1 MIINRLL
8 TGAVAVAGV
17 AAILSSC
24 SDTFDPSSTSD
35 RQGRILVNVGLDKEV
50 AAPRAMS
57 KAPAAEADA
66 VGVSDLSVRL
76 SSVDGSST
84 WSWNSV
90 DEMPVSAEYPVGGYK
105 LEAFYGDENSEGFD
119 APYYYGSQTLTVL
132 ENKSTPVSLTASLA
146 NSMVTVVFTD
156 AVKDYFASVS
166 GSVESSTGLK
176 TAYAVDETRAV
187 YVKPG
192 STTVSVDVTK
202 QSGVSAKLSP
212 VTFNA
217 EARHH
222 YTVTF
227 DVNGGETGKG
237 VLTVTFNSDLDEK
250 EEIIDLS
257 DEILTA
263 PAPVITLAG
272 FQSGE
277 TLTMVEGSNG
287 DNLRATVV
295 AQAGLGTVVMT
306 TSSTSLLSQG
316 WPAEVDFATAG
327 AATLAKLRELGLQF
341 HGLEGK
347 LTQMALLDFSN
358 VISHIAYVEGGD
370 NVTEINFVAKDK
382 VTKASEPA
390 SLKVAIEKLAL
401 DIVNIE
407 TLEPDQ
413 TELTFDVSYNGAN
426 FDNVKFEVRN
436 ERNTWDAVKPVSIA
450 PVSRA
455 ASVYRVVLP
464 VAADGNV
471 VFRVSCGSLTT
482 EAQTVSRNIL
492 GAEINENDVYARRAA
507 VNLTDAGV
515 VADGAQLFLST
526 DGVSFTPTAATVSGT
541 TLSFD
546 GLTPGTSYVARVE
559 KDGVRSKKLSFTTE
573 AAAQLPNAGFDN
585 WAAEKKGDYQ
595 YLWTITDSPWATLN
609 PLTCSTNGS
618 GSGNGTKT
626 GGCAYKATSGTIP
639 ANGRSTQS
647 TADGGAIG
655 TVTHSDGHTE
665 GNATLHSDKGYLNS
679 ANAALVRTVGWGSGN
694 AAASGLFG
702 DNFGTCQ
709 NVTSGE
715 LYLGVCQNN
724 SPVYGYAFASRP
736 SSLSFYYHYEVVSAG
751 NGDFGTAE
759 ISVLDKDG
767 KVIATADKVLGEQS
781 AYTLVEMPLTYTS
794 KEKAASLRIIFRS
807 SGFNDAL
814 SNKNTTFLHIPGK
827 KNTSGGEFVG
837 SELYIDD
844 VVLNYN

>member
-1 MIINRLL
+1 MNRLL

-358 VISHIAYVEGGD
+358 VISHIAYVDGGD

-407 TLEPDQ
+407 PLEPDQ

-436 ERNTWDAVKPVSIA
+436 ERNTWDAVTPVSIA

-573 AAAQLPNAGFDN
+573 AAAQLPNAGFEDWYSEQAYSN
-585 WAAEKKGDYQ
+585 KAGWVGETDIKRWFPNKEGESFWATRNSLTTAQNSGTTCFYTSFSGTVPVAGASGQAAE
-595 YLWTITDSPWATLN
+595 ISTLGYGEG
-609 PLTCSTNGS
+609 STYSTSGGS
-618 GSGNGTKT
+618 GTNKHVAAGMLF
-626 GGCAYKATSGTIP
+626 
-639 ANGRSTQS
+639 
-647 TADGGAIG
+647 IG
-655 TVTHSDGHTE
+655 THSAQSETNE
-665 GNATLHSDKGYLNS
+665 TIVKGQ
-679 ANAALVRTVGWGSGN
+679 
-694 AAASGLFG
+694 LF
-702 DNFGTCQ
+702 N
-709 NVTSGE
+709 
-715 LYLGVCQNN
+715 
-724 SPVYGYAFASRP
+724 SRP
-736 SSLSFYYHYEVVSAG
+736 HSLSFQYKFAPYNNESFKASIVIENRDNGVVELGRGEFISGEAK
-751 NGDFGTAE
+751 NGFTPKTIDIVYGDTSLKATHIYVEFLSSTAE
-759 ISVLDKDG
+759 TPAVRGVKGSNNALNGFSDSKRIGSVL
-767 KVIATADKVLGEQS
+767 T
-781 AYTLVEMPLTYTS
+781 
-794 KEKAASLRIIFRS
+794 
-807 SGFNDAL
+807 
-814 SNKNTTFLHIPGK
+814 
-827 KNTSGGEFVG
+827 
-837 SELYIDD
+837 IDD

>member
-1 MIINRLL
+1 MIMNRLL

-35 RQGRILVNVGLDKEV
+35 RQGRILVNVGIDKEV

-76 SSVDGSST
+76 SSTDGSST

-90 DEMPVSAEYPVGGYK
+90 DEMPVSAEYPVGGYR

-146 NSMVTVVFTD
+146 NSMVTVIFTD

-277 TLTMVEGSNG
+277 TLSMVEGSNG

-482 EAQTVSRNIL
+482 EAITVSRNIL

-573 AAAQLPNAGFDN
+573 ASTQLPNGN
-585 WAAEKKGDYQ
+585 MEKDA
-595 YLWTITDSPWATLN
+595 TI
-609 PLTCSTNGS
+609 NGS
-618 GSGNGTKT
+618 ASNWQNYVFADGWGTNNAMT
-626 GGCAYKATSGTIP
+626 TSQGGDFAYTRISGTIP
-639 ANGRSTQS
+639 TNDAH
-647 TADGGAIG
+647 DGKA
-655 TVTHSDGHTE
+655 V
-665 GNATLHSDKGYLNS
+665 
-679 ANAALVRTVGWGSGN
+679 LVRTVGWGSGN
-694 AAASGLFG
+694 TAMGNGGSSGKTKYTDTGLLHLG
-702 DNFGTCQ
+702 GTRTTRPDGYDNREGALTTDDLEC
-709 NVTSGE
+709 GIE
-715 LYLGVCQNN
+715 
-724 SPVYGYAFASRP
+724 FASRP
-736 SSLSFYYHYEVVSAG
+736 ASVSFWYKYSAKNSSDKGYAEVWVKDASG
-751 NGDFGTAE
+751 NTISGNVVNLDAVGT
-759 ISVLDKDG
+759 
-767 KVIATADKVLGEQS
+767 
-781 AYTLVEMPLTYTS
+781 YTQIFLPLTYAEGAS
-794 KEKAASLRIIFRS
+794 KAAKIYVKFLSTYDRS
-807 SGFNDAL
+807 FLEKSDANFSG
-814 SNKNTTFLHIPGK
+814 PGF
-827 KNTSGGEFVG
+827 GGNWGKGTYVG

>member
-1 MIINRLL
+1 MIMNRLL

-227 DVNGGETGKG
+227 DVNGGETSKG

-358 VISHIAYVEGGD
+358 VISHIAYVDGGD

-407 TLEPDQ
+407 PLEPDQ

-436 ERNTWDAVKPVSIA
+436 ERNTWDAVTPVSIA

-573 AAAQLPNAGFDN
+573 AATQLPNTGFEDWYTVDGKSKYWWIDYPGEDTDTAWGTMN
-585 WAAEKKGDYQ
+585 QLTTSQGGSSGAPGAAY
-595 YLWTITDSPWATLN
+595 
-609 PLTCSTNGS
+609 
-618 GSGNGTKT
+618 
-626 GGCAYKATSGTIP
+626 CAFSGT
-639 ANGRSTQS
+639 RSTDDKVQ
-647 TADGGAIG
+647 
-655 TVTHSDGHTE
+655 
-665 GNATLHSDKGYLNS
+665 GNK
-679 ANAALVRTVGWGSGN
+679 AAVISTVGWGDGN
-694 AAASGLFG
+694 TAWRGQIATGGGIIPNGGKCEHL
-702 DNFGTCQ
+702 T
-709 NVTSGE
+709 VGE
-715 LYLGVCQNN
+715 LYLGHYDATTEKA
-724 SPVYGYAFASRP
+724 VYDGYTFGSRP
-736 SSLSFYYHYEVVSAG
+736 SEMKFSYKYTVRNSADWGVAEIHVLDAAG
-751 NGDFGTAE
+751 N
-759 ISVLDKDG
+759 
-767 KVIATADKVLGEQS
+767 VIAEGVKTLSARSDYGEENIALS
-781 AYTLVEMPLTYTS
+781 YIPHAP
-794 KEKAASLRIIFRS
+794 KAARIQVMFKS
-807 SGFNDAL
+807 SGNSSCWDINNNNL
-814 SNKNTTFLHIPGK
+814 SSPPSADLG
-827 KNTSGGEFVG
+827 SGRYTG

>member
-1 MIINRLL
+1 MIMNRLL
-8 TGAVAVAGV
+8 TGAVAVAGLLTT
-17 AAILSSC
+17 LSSC

-66 VGVSDLSVRL
+66 IGVSDLSIRL

-105 LEAFYGDENSEGFD
+105 LEAFYGDENTEGFD

-176 TAYAVDETRAV
+176 TAYTVDETRAV

-227 DVNGGETGKG
+227 DVNGGETGKA

-263 PAPVITLAG
+263 PAPAISLTG

-277 TLTMVEGSNG
+277 TFTMVEGSRG

-295 AQAGLGTVVMT
+295 AQAGMGTVVMT
-306 TSSTSLLSQG
+306 TSSASLLSQG

-341 HGLEGK
+341 HGLEGE

-358 VISHIAYVEGGD
+358 VISHIAYIDGG
-370 NVTEINFVAKDK
+370 NNITEINFIAKDK
-382 VTKASEPA
+382 VTKVSEPA

-401 DIVNIE
+401 EVVNIE

-413 TELTFDVSYNGAN
+413 TELTFDVSYNGTN

-436 ERNTWDAVKPVSIA
+436 ERNTWDAVSPVSIA

-455 ASVYRVVLP
+455 ASVYRVALP

-471 VFRVSCGSLTT
+471 VFRVSCGSLVTD
-482 EAQTVSRNIL
+482 AMTVSRNIL
-492 GAEINENDVYARRAA
+492 GAEINDNDVFATHAA
-507 VNLTDAGV
+507 LVLTD
-515 VADGAQLFLST
+515 DGAVAEGTQLFLST
-526 DGVSFTPTAATVSGT
+526 DGVTFAPATATASGN
-541 TLSFD
+541 TLVFS
-546 GLTPGTSYVARVE
+546 GLNPGTSYVAKVE
-559 KDGVRSKKLSFTTE
+559 KDGMRSKKLPFTTE
-573 AAAQLPNAGFDN
+573 AATQLPNAGFDE
-585 WAAEKKGDYQ
+585 WASEQKGDYQ
-595 YLWTITDSPWATLN
+595 YLWTITNSSWATLN
-609 PLTCSTNGS
+609 PLTLSNNGS
-618 GSGNGTKT
+618 GSGNGLTT

-647 TADGGAIG
+647 TAGGGWIG
-655 TVTHSDGHTE
+655 TEKHSDGHTE
-665 GNATLHSDKGYLNS
+665 GNATLHSDKQRSG

-694 AAASGLFG
+694 AAASNSSG
-702 DNFGTCQ
+702 FGTCQ
-709 NVTSGE
+709 NATAGE
-715 LYLGVCQNN
+715 LFLGVCQDN

-736 SSLSFYYHYEVVSAG
+736 SSLSFYYRYEVVSAG

-767 KVIATADKVLGEQS
+767 NVIATADKVLGEQS
-781 AYTLVEMPLTYTS
+781 AYTQVEMPLTYTS
-794 KEKAASLRIIFRS
+794 KEKAAQIRVIFRS
-807 SGFNDAL
+807 SGFDGAI
-814 SNKNTTFLHIPGK
+814 SNKNTTFWHKPGS

>member
-1 MIINRLL
+1 MNRLL

-407 TLEPDQ
+407 PLEPDQ
-413 TELTFDVSYNGAN
+413 TELTFDVSYNGDN

-436 ERNTWDAVKPVSIA
+436 ERNTWDAVTPVSIA

-573 AAAQLPNAGFDN
+573 AAAQLPNGDM
-585 WAAEKKGDYQ
+585 EKDA
-595 YLWTITDSPWATLN
+595 TI
-609 PLTCSTNGS
+609 NGS
-618 GSGNGTKT
+618 ASNWQNYVFADGWGTNNAMTTSQGGNF
-626 GGCAYKATSGTIP
+626 AYVRISGTIP
-639 ANGRSTQS
+639 TDDAH
-647 TADGGAIG
+647 DG
-655 TVTHSDGHTE
+655 
-665 GNATLHSDKGYLNS
+665 K
-679 ANAALVRTVGWGSGN
+679 AALLRTVGWGSGN
-694 AAASGLFG
+694 TAWGSGG
-702 DNFGTCQ
+702 S
-709 NVTSGE
+709 SGE
-715 LYLGVCQNN
+715 TKYTDAGLLHLGATRTTR
-724 SPVYGYAFASRP
+724 PDGYSNREGALTTDDLECGIEFASRP
-736 SSLSFYYHYEVVSAG
+736 SSVSFWYKYSAKNSSDKGYAEVWVKDASG
-751 NGDFGTAE
+751 NT
-759 ISVLDKDG
+759 ISGNVVNLDVVG
-767 KVIATADKVLGEQS
+767 S
-781 AYTLVEMPLTYTS
+781 YTQIFLPLTYTERAS
-794 KEKAASLRIIFRS
+794 KAAKIYVKFLSTYDRS
-807 SGFNDAL
+807 FLEKSDANFSGPGFTGNGG
-814 SNKNTTFLHIPGK
+814 KGTFM
-827 KNTSGGEFVG
+827 G
-837 SELYIDD
+837 SQLYIDD

>member
-1 MIINRLL
+1 MNRLL
-8 TGAVAVAGV
+8 TGAVAVAGLLTT
-17 AAILSSC
+17 LSSC

-66 VGVSDLSVRL
+66 IGVSDLSIRL

-105 LEAFYGDENSEGFD
+105 LEAFYGDENTEGFD

-176 TAYAVDETRAV
+176 TAYTVDETRAV

-227 DVNGGETGKG
+227 DVNGGETGKA

-263 PAPVITLAG
+263 PAPAISLTG

-277 TLTMVEGSNG
+277 TFTMVEGSIG

-295 AQAGLGTVVMT
+295 AQAGMGTVVMT
-306 TSSTSLLSQG
+306 TSSASLLSQG

-327 AATLAKLRELGLQF
+327 AATLAKLRDLGLQF
-341 HGLEGK
+341 HGLEGE

-358 VISHIAYVEGGD
+358 VISHIAYIDGG
-370 NVTEINFVAKDK
+370 NNITEINFIAKDK
-382 VTKASEPA
+382 VTKVSEPA

-401 DIVNIE
+401 EVVNIE

-413 TELTFDVSYNGAN
+413 TELTFDVSYNGTN

-436 ERNTWDAVKPVSIA
+436 ERNTWDAVSPVSIA

-455 ASVYRVVLP
+455 ASVYRVALP

-471 VFRVSCGSLTT
+471 VFRVSCGSLVTD
-482 EAQTVSRNIL
+482 AMTVSRNIL
-492 GAEINENDVYARRAA
+492 GAEINDNDVFATHAA
-507 VNLTDAGV
+507 LVLTD
-515 VADGAQLFLST
+515 DGAVAEGTQLFLST
-526 DGVSFTPTAATVSGT
+526 DGVTFAPATATASGN
-541 TLSFD
+541 TLVFS
-546 GLTPGTSYVARVE
+546 GLNPGTSYVAKVE
-559 KDGVRSKKLSFTTE
+559 KDGMRSKKLPFTTE
-573 AAAQLPNAGFDN
+573 AATQLPNAGFDE
-585 WAAEKKGDYQ
+585 WASEQKGDYQ
-595 YLWTITDSPWATLN
+595 YLWTITNSSWATLN
-609 PLTCSTNGS
+609 PLTLSNNGS
-618 GSGNGTKT
+618 GSGNGLTT

-647 TADGGAIG
+647 TAGGGWIG
-655 TVTHSDGHTE
+655 TEKHSDGHTE
-665 GNATLHSDKGYLNS
+665 GNATLHSDKQRSG

-694 AAASGLFG
+694 AAASNSSG
-702 DNFGTCQ
+702 FGTCQ
-709 NVTSGE
+709 NATAGE
-715 LYLGVCQNN
+715 LFLGVCQDN

-736 SSLSFYYHYEVVSAG
+736 SSLSFYYRYEVVSAG

-767 KVIATADKVLGEQS
+767 NVIATADKVLGEQS
-781 AYTLVEMPLTYTS
+781 AYTQVEMPLTYTS
-794 KEKAASLRIIFRS
+794 KEKAAQIRVIFRS
-807 SGFNDAL
+807 SGFDGAI
-814 SNKNTTFLHIPGK
+814 SNKNTTFWHKPGS

>member
-1 MIINRLL
+1 MNRLL
-8 TGAVAVAGV
+8 TGAVAVAGLLTT
-17 AAILSSC
+17 LSSC

-66 VGVSDLSVRL
+66 IGVSDLSIRL

-105 LEAFYGDENSEGFD
+105 LEAFYGDENTEGFD

-176 TAYAVDETRAV
+176 TAYTVDETRAV

-227 DVNGGETGKG
+227 DVNGGETGKA

-263 PAPVITLAG
+263 PAPAISLTG

-277 TLTMVEGSNG
+277 TFTMVEGSRG

-295 AQAGLGTVVMT
+295 AQAGMGTVVMT
-306 TSSTSLLSQG
+306 TSSASLLSQG

-341 HGLEGK
+341 HGLEGE

-358 VISHIAYVEGGD
+358 VISHIAYIDGG
-370 NVTEINFVAKDK
+370 NNITEINFIAKDK
-382 VTKASEPA
+382 VTKVSEPA

-401 DIVNIE
+401 EVVNIE

-413 TELTFDVSYNGAN
+413 TELTFDVSYNGTN

-436 ERNTWDAVKPVSIA
+436 ERNTWDAVSPVSIA

-455 ASVYRVVLP
+455 ASVYRVALP

-471 VFRVSCGSLTT
+471 VFRVSCGSLVTD
-482 EAQTVSRNIL
+482 AMTVSRNIL
-492 GAEINENDVYARRAA
+492 GAEINDNDVFATHAA
-507 VNLTDAGV
+507 LVLTD
-515 VADGAQLFLST
+515 DGAVAEGTQLFLST
-526 DGVSFTPTAATVSGT
+526 DGVTFAPATATASGN
-541 TLSFD
+541 TLVFS
-546 GLTPGTSYVARVE
+546 GLNPGTSYVAKVE
-559 KDGVRSKKLSFTTE
+559 KDGMRSKKLPFTTE
-573 AAAQLPNAGFDN
+573 AATQLPNAGFDE
-585 WAAEKKGDYQ
+585 WASEQKGDYQ
-595 YLWTITDSPWATLN
+595 YLWTITNSSWATLN
-609 PLTCSTNGS
+609 PLTLSNNGS
-618 GSGNGTKT
+618 GSGNGLTT

-647 TADGGAIG
+647 TAGGGWIG
-655 TVTHSDGHTE
+655 TEKHSDGHTE
-665 GNATLHSDKGYLNS
+665 GNATLHSDKQRSG

-694 AAASGLFG
+694 AAASNSSG
-702 DNFGTCQ
+702 FGTCQ
-709 NVTSGE
+709 NATAGE
-715 LYLGVCQNN
+715 LFLGVCQDN

-736 SSLSFYYHYEVVSAG
+736 SSLSFYYRYEVVSAG

-767 KVIATADKVLGEQS
+767 NVIATADKVLGEQS
-781 AYTLVEMPLTYTS
+781 AYTQVEMPLTYTS
-794 KEKAASLRIIFRS
+794 KEKAAQIRVIFRS
-807 SGFNDAL
+807 SGFDGAI
-814 SNKNTTFLHIPGK
+814 SNKNTTFWHKPGS